1 MDYETF
7 GEHQWKETGIFD
19 FMASLPGEVLKTG
32 KFKFATPTQLGEE
45 LQPVSAIQVPFP
57 ISWADEERDVTAWV
71 GNEMQDEAVAKLY
84 ELETK
89 VKVCGDSE
97 ITSDWYK
104 LQNSDHFYYMC
115 TKWFSD
121 GDVHKYFNPYNSPYE
136 AFINYMNVLSDFI
149 IRVDEKYKEQMSDGR
164 KILES
169 TSELGREIKEAAT
182 NTVKKTTKKVKKAID
197 EQKARNYSFEEIKDL
212 SNARIKKLVNEVD
225 IEHFAVALK
234 DAGDDFKDR
243 ILPNMTKSAKKEY
256 DKMVSQ
262 LKKVSKSDIKKSKN
276 RISEEISKLFSK

>member
-1 MDYETF
+1 
-7 GEHQWKETGIFD
+7 
-19 FMASLPGEVLKTG
+19 
-32 KFKFATPTQLGEE
+32 
-45 LQPVSAIQVPFP
+45 
-57 ISWADEERDVTAWV
+57 
-71 GNEMQDEAVAKLY
+71 
-84 ELETK
+84 
-89 VKVCGDSE
+89 
-97 ITSDWYK
+97 
-104 LQNSDHFYYMC
+104 MC

-262 LKKVSKSDIKKSKN
+262 LKKVSKSDIKKSKD